1 MTTATRT
8 IAVSYAQRSRLLT
21 DKNGAQ
27 VLLALA
33 EDELDASARA
43 STTVAGG
50 GDAGPG
56 PARGAAGPVGVRGAV
71 RDPSLLRDAILT
83 AAAVLGS
90 DLRYRGKDRTAYL
103 AYLAKKG
110 KRANAAIWEAQK
122 AFLDE
127 SLATEEKPAA
137 VLPPLLT
144 VHPDEVSLEVFS
156 RDESAYAR
164 LSLSSELFAGRQAAS
179 GTRFVD
185 LPPALLTDLDRLRAH
200 QPVTLEAG
208 ALLPREAGRG
218 GDGGALTQ
226 SLAVPY
232 AWLRSFLQVQTAAT
246 LPMVECELAPIDLYN
261 VLFALR
267 TRRTKKP
274 PRALRFELVPGAAP
288 RLIIEPWEIVL
299 EGHGA
304 PFRGKSPAVVRT
316 FGRQRLLALG
326 RLLPHLRRARAL
338 LLGPG
343 LPVFWVLELGQATLT
358 VALTGWTESGW
369 ASVAAFDALMPVHG
383 AEQRADKVEALLLAR
398 GPLPLGEI
406 VAATGLAAEEAR
418 GVLKLLC
425 LRGSALY
432 DIARGVYRPRAL
444 LPQGQTLDV
453 AELRYGSP
461 REARAHRLLGDG
473 SPGKGE
479 VKLQKVHEIAGEGTL
494 AIEIHGEV
502 TDKEARRTYA
512 THFTIDGIGGEGRI
526 KDAACTCPLF
536 RRSGLREGPCEH
548 LLALRLFYARR
559 RAEEEALR
567 QTPEGQKLIRAETRT
582 LIRRESEGQET
593 VYRVSLDARLVR
605 LVWGLRASPAQRQQR
620 LWFDSDDK
628 AREAYFSRL
637 RSLAKEGFIDAGSVA

>member
-1 MTTATRT
+1 MTTATRA
-8 IAVSYAQRSRLLT
+8 IAVSYAQRSRLLS
-21 DKNGAQ
+21 DKDGAQ
-27 VLLALA
+27 VLLALN
-33 EDELDASARA
+33 DEATAAPPDSD
-43 STTVAGG
+43 T
-50 GDAGPG
+50 
-56 PARGAAGPVGVRGAV
+56 GAAPSRSVAAPASPVGVRGTV
-71 RDPSLLRDAILT
+71 RDPSLLRDALLT

-90 DLRYRGKDRTAYL
+90 DLRYKGKDRTAYL

-110 KRANAAIWEAQK
+110 KRATAAIWEAQK

-127 SLATEEKPAA
+127 SLATDEKPAA

-164 LSLSSELFAGRQAAS
+164 LAFASELLTGRQAAH
-179 GTRFVD
+179 GTSFVD
-185 LPPALLTDLDRLRAH
+185 LSPSLLSDLDRLRAH
-200 QPVTLEAG
+200 QPVLLEAG
-208 ALLPREAGRG
+208 ARLPAPTARS
-218 GDGGALTQ
+218 GDGSGGAFAQ

-246 LPMVECELAPIDLYN
+246 LSMVECELSPIDFYN

-267 TRRTKKP
+267 TRKAKKS

-343 LPVFWVLELGQATLT
+343 LPVFWVLELGAATLT
-358 VALTGWTESGW
+358 LALTGWTESGW
-369 ASVAAFDALMPVHG
+369 ASVAAFDALMPAHG
-383 AEQRADKVEALLLAR
+383 PGADRQADRVQGLLAAR
-398 GPLPLGEI
+398 GPLSLNDLS
-406 VAATGLAAEEAR
+406 AAASLSAEETR

-425 LRGSALY
+425 LRGTVLY
-432 DIARGVYRPRAL
+432 DIARGVYRPRSL
-444 LPQGQTLDV
+444 LPQGQLLDV
-453 AELRYGSP
+453 AELRYGNP

-479 VKLQKVHEIAGEGTL
+479 VKLQKIHEIAGEGTL
-494 AIEIHGEV
+494 AVEIHGEIA
-502 TDKEARRTYA
+502 DKEARRTYA
-512 THFTIDGIGGEGRI
+512 THFTIDGVDSEGRV

-548 LLALRLFYARR
+548 LLALRLAYARR
-559 RAEEEALR
+559 RAEEERLR
-567 QTPEGQKLIRAETRT
+567 QTPEGRKLIRAETRT

-593 VYRVSLDARLVR
+593 VYRVSLDARVVR
-605 LVWGLRASPAQRQQR
+605 LIWGLRTSTAQRQQR
-620 LWFDSDDK
+620 LWFDSDEK
-628 AREAYFSRL
+628 AREAYFNRL
-637 RSLAKEGFIDAGSVA
+637 SSLAKEGFIDAGSAA

>member
-8 IAVSYAQRSRLLT
+8 IAVSYAQRSRLRT
-21 DKNGAQ
+21 DNSGAQ
-27 VLLALA
+27 VLLALDDQA
-33 EDELDASARA
+33 
-43 STTVAGG
+43 TAGG
-50 GDAGPG
+50 G
-56 PARGAAGPVGVRGAV
+56 AAPVGIRGSV
-71 RDPSLLRDAILT
+71 RDPSLLRDALLT

-90 DLRYRGKDRTAYL
+90 DLRHKGKDRTAYL

-127 SLATEEKPAA
+127 SLATDEKPAA
-137 VLPPLLT
+137 VLPPLLS

-164 LSLSSELFAGRQAAS
+164 LALASELFTGRQAAP

-185 LPPALLTDLDRLRAH
+185 LSPTLLADLDRLRAH
-200 QPVTLEAG
+200 QPVLLEAG
-208 ALLPREAGRG
+208 AVLPRTARD
-218 GDGGALTQ
+218 GDGGRDSGSLAQ

-246 LPMVECELAPIDLYN
+246 LPVVECELLPIDLYN
-261 VLFALR
+261 LLFALR
-267 TRRTKKP
+267 TRKAKKS

-288 RLIIEPWEIVL
+288 RLIVEPWEIVL

-343 LPVFWVLELGQATLT
+343 LPVFWVLDLGPATLT
-358 VALTGWTESGW
+358 LALTGWTESGW
-369 ASVAAFDALMPVHG
+369 ASAAAFDALMPAPG
-383 AEQRADKVEALLLAR
+383 AERRVERVDALLQQR
-398 GPLPLGEI
+398 GPLPLAEL
-406 VAATGLAAEEAR
+406 VAASGLGTEEAR
-418 GVLKLLC
+418 AALKLLC
-425 LRGSALY
+425 LRGTVLY
-432 DIARGVYRPRAL
+432 DVARAVYRPRAL
-444 LPQGQTLDV
+444 LPQALDV

-473 SPGKGE
+473 SPGQGE
-479 VKLQKVHEIAGEGTL
+479 VKLLKVHEIAGEGTVS
-494 AIEIHGEV
+494 IEIHGEV
-502 TDKEARRTYA
+502 RDKEARRTYA
-512 THFTIDGIGGEGRI
+512 THFTVDNEGRV

-548 LLALRLFYARR
+548 LLALRLAQARR

-567 QTPEGQKLIRAETRT
+567 QTPEGQKLIVAETRT
-582 LIRRESEGQET
+582 LVRRESEGQET
-593 VYRVSLDARLVR
+593 VYRVSLDARAVR
-605 LVWGLRASPAQRQQR
+605 LVWGLRASPTERQQR
-620 LWFDSDDK
+620 LWFDSDQQ
-628 AREAYFSRL
+628 ARQAYFARL
-637 RSLAKEGFIDAGSVA
+637 SDLAKEGFIDAGTMA